1 MPPSTALFGWHHFK
15 ALWVFD
21 PRDIPDSLSL
31 SYSPAPPFS
40 SNSCIDT
47 FLLSLLLISLHP
59 SRLSPSTH
67 QLLREAF
74 GGRVKHKM
82 GTGRV
87 STTSKHL

>member
-47 FLLSLLLISLHP
+47 FLLSTFAHFPP
-59 SRLSPSTH
+59 SFQTVPQYPSTP
-67 QLLREAF
+67 F